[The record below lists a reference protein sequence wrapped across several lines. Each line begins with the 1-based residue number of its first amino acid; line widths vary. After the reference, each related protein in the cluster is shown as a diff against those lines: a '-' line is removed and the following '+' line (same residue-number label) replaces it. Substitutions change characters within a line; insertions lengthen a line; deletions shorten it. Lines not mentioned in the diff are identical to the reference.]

1 MCRPIIFPPLLPLER
16 PASTRGLFTYNWA
29 IYLPVGSA
37 TQRVRVEKT
46 GQYEIP
52 GELADIAFSSGCRK
66 EHLVDRG
73 KPRCRDLS
81 HDSWLF
87 PSLLSLGPLT
97 SVFRP
102 VKYSNTSVSL
112 TLWLQAPKG
121 SDRWPQGRSRCG
133 AKQAYLLVWTS
144 ILTFLS
150 LSFLIFYMGLVVL
163 LRDGFKGIITQKLSV
178 WLGI

>member
-1 MCRPIIFPPLLPLER
+1 MGLCRPIIFPPLLPLEL

-29 IYLPVGSA
+29 IYRPVSSA

-46 GQYEIP
+46 GQCEIP
-52 GELADIAFSSGCRK
+52 DEWADVAFSSGCRK
-66 EHLVDRG
+66 EHLVDRS
-73 KPRCRDLS
+73 KPQCRDLS

-102 VKYSNTSVSL
+102 VKYSNTSISL

-121 SDRWPQGRSRCG
+121 SDRWPQGRVGLQQIQMWS
-133 AKQAYLLVWTS
+133 QAS
-144 ILTFLS
+144 ILTSLDKHLDLS
-150 LSFLIFYMGLVVL
+150 KPQFPHL
-163 LRDGFKGIITQKLSV
+163 LHGIGGNSQG
-178 WLGI
+178 WF